1 MSAPVSLFK
10 YATILIDFENAYYFV
25 KNRAAAG
32 PDPANA
38 IVELVSNLR
47 DWLQAKHGERSIIMH
62 AYADFERID
71 ESTQGPLYLL
81 GVETHNVLGTEHKNA
96 ADMRLCIDAMDI
108 LYTRPDID
116 SFVLVCGDRDYIPV
130 IQHLKKRAKT
140 VRIVGFPGSISG
152 DLLNVVGKEFLIDAT
167 DLLNQDM
174 QREMRTPAQPVARPA
189 SPSKAAKAAAVPVAA
204 PAVPPDVQF
213 EPVKPLPETPLGELQ
228 DALEVMLRHFG
239 TKKEVWMVPYLHR
252 LRGELSYLDESER
265 RDAIRLLEQ
274 HGAIKVER
282 RQGEQNEYSVILI
295 NWNHPAVRSSHP
307 GM

>member
-1 MSAPVSLFK
+1 LK

-47 DWLQAKHGERSIIMH
+47 DRLQVMHGERSIIMH

-167 DLLNQDM
+167 DLLNQDV
-174 QREMRTPAQPVARPA
+174 QREMRTPAQPI
-189 SPSKAAKAAAVPVAA
+189 AKPAA
-204 PAVPPDVQF
+204 PAKTMKVATAPPVVPPDVQF
-213 EPVKPLPETPLGELQ
+213 EPVKPLPERELGELRH
-228 DALEVMLRHFG
+228 ALEVMLRHFG

-252 LRGELSYLDESER
+252 LRNELSYLDESER
-265 RDAIRLLEQ
+265 RDAIRSLEQ
-274 HGAIKVER
+274 HGAIKVQR
-282 RQGEQNEYSVILI
+282 RQGDQNPYSVILI
-295 NWNHPAVRSSHP
+295 NWNHPEVRSLHP